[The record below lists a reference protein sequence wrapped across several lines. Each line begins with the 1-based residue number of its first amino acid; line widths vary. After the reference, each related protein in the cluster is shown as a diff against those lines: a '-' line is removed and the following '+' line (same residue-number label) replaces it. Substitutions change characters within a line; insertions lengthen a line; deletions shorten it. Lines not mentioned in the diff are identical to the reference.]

1 MLHLLKRSQ
10 QRLLSLLRSD
20 LEFNEDD
27 FSGCYELNI
36 HRAYSRPRLV
46 TNIVDDDDDEEL
58 SDYVKDRLFIARTL
72 ALKAYQNKWG

>member
-46 TNIVDDDDDEEL
+46 TNIVDDDDEEL